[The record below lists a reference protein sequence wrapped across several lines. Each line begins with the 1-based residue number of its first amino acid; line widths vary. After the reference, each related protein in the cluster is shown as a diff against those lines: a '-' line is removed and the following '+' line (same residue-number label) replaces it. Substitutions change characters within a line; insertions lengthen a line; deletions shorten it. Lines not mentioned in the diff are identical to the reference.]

1 MSMPEHFIVAAED
14 AATWLE
20 TADYDQ
26 IKAAGELCQQI
37 EKGTALV
44 GALWSRAFP
53 GFEAPADYIEAFG
66 LALWHF
72 VEWRYIGLPRRFA
85 RVGVNHARC

>member
-37 EKGTALV
+37 EKGTAFV
-44 GALWSRAFP
+44 GALWSQAFP
-53 GFEAPADYIEAFG
+53 DFEA
-66 LALWHF
+66 
-72 VEWRYIGLPRRFA
+72 
-85 RVGVNHARC
+85 